1 MAYRII
7 KRDNVARVYTSH
19 QGDPERMT
27 VGLWYS
33 DHILLI
39 DAEEH
44 VYSYAVRE
52 HVNDNGSEVRA
63 TLTNVY

>member
-1 MAYRII
+1 MAHRII
-7 KRDNVARVYTSH
+7 KRNNVALVYTSH
-19 QGDPERMT
+19 QSKPERMT
-27 VGLWYS
+27 VGLWYP

-52 HVNDNGSEVRA
+52 YVNDNSCEVRA